1 MKYFFPL
8 TAKEQVGK
16 QVKVKSQRISK
27 LSNNSKLKRIL
38 FRTDFRTVVS
48 DKYSFTYIGSSKLTT
63 ILKKYTNCVLYNI

>member
-16 QVKVKSQRISK
+16 QVKVNSQRMSK

-38 FRTDFRTVVS
+38 FELIFERSYYSSFR
-48 DKYSFTYIGSSKLTT
+48 
-63 ILKKYTNCVLYNI
+63 

>member
-38 FRTDFRTVVS
+38 FELIFERSYYSSFR
-48 DKYSFTYIGSSKLTT
+48 
-63 ILKKYTNCVLYNI
+63 